1 MNLKVFCD
9 QFVTISAF
17 QETGPKLS
25 TNNLIYNNIIKI
37 KELLKCLI

>member
-9 QFVTISAF
+9 QFVHF
-17 QETGPKLS
+17 QETGHKLS

>member
-17 QETGPKLS
+17 SRNWSQIT